1 MGCGASSALDDAQRR
16 IVRLEAAIADMEK
29 KTQAQAQVQPTST
42 NSADPDD
49 NQRAQSQQPK
59 AAKPAAAASGSAD
72 NEHVHPFGGE
82 QSNGGTVEEPSLS
95 PSGIADP
102 FNSQCPAR
110 VCVCRCSEPERSGGA
125 RR

>member
-29 KTQAQAQVQPTST
+29 KAKAQAQPTST

-49 NQRAQSQQPK
+49 QQRAQSQPPK
-59 AAKPAAAASGSAD
+59 AAKPAAAGSAD

-82 QSNGGTVEEPSLS
+82 QGTVEQWKSLRCR
-95 PSGIADP
+95 PRGLLTVP
-102 FNSQCPAR
+102 FSMSR
-110 VCVCRCSEPERSGGA
+110 VCVCVSVSLQ
-125 RR
+125 

>member
-29 KTQAQAQVQPTST
+29 KTQAQAQVQPIST

-49 NQRAQSQQPK
+49 KQRGQGQGPK
-59 AAKPAAAASGSAD
+59 AATPAAAAAAPGSAD

-82 QSNGGTVEEPSLS
+82 QSNSGAAEEPSL
-95 PSGIADP
+95 PPLGIADP
-102 FNSQCPAR
+102 FNSQCTAR
-110 VCVCRCSEPERSGGA
+110 VCVSLQ
-125 RR
+125 